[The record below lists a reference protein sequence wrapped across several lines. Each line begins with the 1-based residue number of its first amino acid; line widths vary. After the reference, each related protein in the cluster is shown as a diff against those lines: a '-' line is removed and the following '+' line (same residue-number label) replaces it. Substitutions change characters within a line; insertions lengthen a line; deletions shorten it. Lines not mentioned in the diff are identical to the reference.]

1 MSTLGTIEVSD
12 EMTIGGAPHLINKPW
27 FFFNA
32 VDNTIDIEYNSL
44 HNMVL
49 LQ

>member
-1 MSTLGTIEVSD
+1 
-12 EMTIGGAPHLINKPW
+12 MTIGGAPHLINKPW
-27 FFFNA
+27 FINA